1 MSVTFTKAVR
11 RKTKLRLAFAGPSGS
26 GKTLSALMI
35 AKSLGGR
42 IAVIDSERGSASLY
56 AAPVRLPDGKTWTPP
71 EFDTLDLVAPYT
83 PESFIDAIAAAEKAG
98 YDICIIDSATHEW
111 NGVGG
116 CLEIVDKVAA
126 QMTSKNTWAAFNQV
140 TPRHRKFIDRILQ
153 SSMHMMATL
162 RSKTE
167 TVQAED
173 ERRPGKKTVVKLGM
187 KAEQRDGLEYEFT
200 TVLELQHDTH
210 IATTSKDRTGV
221 FAGDPEPVSDETGL
235 RLLAWLGSG
244 AELKPEPKADEP
256 GADPWAAHIEV
267 IETAATVGGL
277 RTAHAA
283 AFKAATEAQDAAGIA
298 RINAAKDARKVEFA
312 APEVTS

>member
-1 MSVTFTKAVR
+1 MAATFTKAVR
-11 RKTKLRLAFAGPSGS
+11 RKAKLRLALSGPSGS

-56 AAPVRLPDGKTWTPP
+56 AAPVRLPSGKMWEPP

-83 PESFIDAIAAAEKAG
+83 PESFIDAIAAAKNAS

-126 QMTSKNTWAAFNQV
+126 QMTGKNTWAAFNQV
-140 TPRHRKFIDRILQ
+140 TPRHRKFIDAILQ
-153 SSMHMMATL
+153 SPMHMMATL

-167 TVQAED
+167 TAQVDD
-173 ERRPGKKTVVKLGM
+173 ERRAGKKTVVKLGM

-210 IATTSKDRTGV
+210 IAITSKDRTGV
-221 FAGDPEPVSDETGL
+221 FSGDPEPVTDETGK
-235 RLLAWLGSG
+235 RLLAWLESG

-256 GADPWAAHIEV
+256 GAEPWANHI
-267 IETAATVGGL
+267 AAIKST
-277 RTAHAA
+277 RTMGDLKMVHAV
-283 AFKAATEAQDAAGIA
+283 AFKAATEAQDAVGIT
-298 RINAAKDARKVEFA
+298 RINAAKDAHKA
-312 APEVTS
+312 DLEVGATS